1 MDYGKSFSYMFKDK
15 DWLMKIILGGVFIL
29 LSAILVGIPFVLGYI
44 LEVVRNVAAGR
55 DEELPAWD
63 NLGDKFVQGL
73 MLLVVLLII
82 SIPLWL
88 FSCVMGVFNGIAAS
102 SSSDALQTLA
112 ALVSVL
118 MWLLNVLYGLI
129 FAIFMPAFM
138 IRYAMT
144 RDFGATLKIG
154 EAWKVIK
161 ANFGNYILIIII
173 AWVAQVVASFGVIAC
188 VIGVF
193 LTYFWAYL
201 VQGHLLGQ
209 YYRNYVA
216 PAPMMPGQAPMA
228 PMGQM

>member
-1 MDYGKSFSYMFKDK
+1 VDYGKSFSFMFKDR
-15 DWLMKIILGGVFIL
+15 DWLMKIILGGVFML
-29 LSAILVGIPFVLGYI
+29 LSVILVGIPFLLGYV

-55 DEELPAWD
+55 DEELPVWD

-73 MLLVVLLII
+73 MLLVVLLVI
-82 SIPLWL
+82 SIPTWL
-88 FSCVMGVFNGIAAS
+88 FGCIVTVFNGLAAS
-102 SSSDALQTLA
+102 SNSDALVTLA
-112 ALVSVL
+112 TLVSVL
-118 MWLLNVLYGLI
+118 MWLLITLYGLI
-129 FAIFMPAFM
+129 LAIFIPALT

-144 RDFGATLKIG
+144 RNFGATLKIG
-154 EAWKVIK
+154 EAWKIIK
-161 ANFGNYILIIII
+161 ANLGNYILIIII
-173 AWVAQVVASFGVIAC
+173 AYVAQLVASFGVIAC

-216 PAPMMPGQAPMA
+216 PAPMA